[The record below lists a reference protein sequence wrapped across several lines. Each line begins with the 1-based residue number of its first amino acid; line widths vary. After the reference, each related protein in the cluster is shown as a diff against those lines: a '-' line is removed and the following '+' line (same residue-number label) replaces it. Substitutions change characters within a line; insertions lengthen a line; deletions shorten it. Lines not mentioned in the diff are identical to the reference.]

1 MFLLYIELEPE
12 QRVIPKITF
21 KRSHNSNVIKKSEV
35 RCFQE
40 AQALVMAMQERAEEC
55 QTILEQQV
63 VQMIEDKEKALN
75 EYVEESYNNVIE
87 NWVEWQNDWFENAE
101 SKLVDL
107 LSAQQRQL
115 NELKEELK
123 ISVIKA
129 VKERLVKLNQSEHLI
144 SHLIEVL
151 HAEVDD
157 ESKNLSVEKITQE
170 DGVTLTIENEDSIVS
185 INTASLITELR
196 LSLDQL

>member
-1 MFLLYIELEPE
+1 MYIELEPE

-21 KRSHNSNVIKKSEV
+21 KRSRNSNIIKKSDV

-40 AQALVMAMQERAEEC
+40 AQALVMAMQEHADEC
-55 QTILEQQV
+55 QSILEQQV
-63 VQMIEDKEKALN
+63 IQMIEDKEKALN

-87 NWVEWQNDWFENAE
+87 NWVEWQNDWFDNAE
-101 SKLVDL
+101 SKLAEL
-107 LSAQQRQL
+107 LSAQQKQL

-123 ISVIKA
+123 ESVITA
-129 VKERLVKLNQSEHLI
+129 VKARLVKLNQSEHLI

-151 HAEVDD
+151 HAEVED
-157 ESKNLSVEKITQE
+157 EAKNLSVEKTIEE

-185 INTASLITELR
+185 INTASLIAELR
-196 LSLDQL
+196 SSLDQL

>member
-1 MFLLYIELEPE
+1 MYIELEPE

-40 AQALVMAMQERAEEC
+40 AQALVMAMQERADEC
-55 QTILEQQV
+55 QYILEQQV
-63 VQMIEDKEKALN
+63 IQMIEDKEKALN

-87 NWVEWQNDWFENAE
+87 NWVEWQNDWFDNAE
-101 SKLVDL
+101 SKLGDL
-107 LSAQQRQL
+107 LKAQQKQL
-115 NELKEELK
+115 DELKEELK
-123 ISVIKA
+123 ESVITA

-144 SHLIEVL
+144 GHLVEVL

-157 ESKNLSVEKITQE
+157 EARNLSVEKTIE
-170 DGVTLTIENEDSIVS
+170 ENGVTLTIENEDSIVS

-196 LSLDQL
+196 SSLDQL

>member
-1 MFLLYIELEPE
+1 M
-12 QRVIPKITF
+12 IPKITF

-40 AQALVMAMQERAEEC
+40 AQALVMAMQERADEC
-55 QTILEQQV
+55 QYILEQQV
-63 VQMIEDKEKALN
+63 IQMIEDKEKALN

-87 NWVEWQNDWFENAE
+87 NWVEWQNDWFDNAE
-101 SKLVDL
+101 SKLGDL
-107 LSAQQRQL
+107 LKAQQKQL
-115 NELKEELK
+115 DELKEELK
-123 ISVIKA
+123 ESVITA

-144 SHLIEVL
+144 GHLVEVL

-157 ESKNLSVEKITQE
+157 EARNLSVEKTIE
-170 DGVTLTIENEDSIVS
+170 ENGVTLTIENEDSIVS

-196 LSLDQL
+196 SSLDQL

>member
-1 MFLLYIELEPE
+1 MYIELEPE

-21 KRSHNSNVIKKSEV
+21 KRNHNSNVIKKSEV

-40 AQALVMAMQERAEEC
+40 AQALVMAMQERADEC

-63 VQMIEDKEKALN
+63 IQMIEDKEKALN

-87 NWVEWQNDWFENAE
+87 NWVEWQNDWFDNAE
-101 SKLVDL
+101 LKLGDL
-107 LSAQQRQL
+107 LKAQQKQL
-115 NELKEELK
+115 DELKEELK
-123 ISVIKA
+123 ESVITA

-144 SHLIEVL
+144 GHLVEVL

-157 ESKNLSVEKITQE
+157 EARNLSVEKTIE
-170 DGVTLTIENEDSIVS
+170 ENGVTLTIENEDSIVS

-196 LSLDQL
+196 SSLDQL

>member
-1 MFLLYIELEPE
+1 MYIELEPE

-40 AQALVMAMQERAEEC
+40 AQALVMAMQERADEC
-55 QTILEQQV
+55 QSILEQQV
-63 VQMIEDKEKALN
+63 IQMIEDKEKALN

-87 NWVEWQNDWFENAE
+87 NWVEWQNDWFDNAE
-101 SKLVDL
+101 SKLGDL
-107 LSAQQRQL
+107 LNAQQKQL
-115 NELKEELK
+115 DELKEELK
-123 ISVIKA
+123 ASMVRA

-144 SHLIEVL
+144 GHLIEVL
-151 HAEVDD
+151 HEEVGD
-157 ESKNLSVEKITQE
+157 EARNLSVDKTVE
-170 DGVTLTIENEDSIVS
+170 DNSVTLSIENEDSIVS

-196 LSLDQL
+196 ASLDQL

>member
-40 AQALVMAMQERAEEC
+40 AQALVMAMQERADEC
-55 QTILEQQV
+55 QYILEQQV
-63 VQMIEDKEKALN
+63 IQMIEDKEKALN

-87 NWVEWQNDWFENAE
+87 NWVEWQNDWFDNAE
-101 SKLVDL
+101 SKLGDL
-107 LSAQQRQL
+107 LKAQQKQL
-115 NELKEELK
+115 DELKEELK
-123 ISVIKA
+123 ESVITA

-144 SHLIEVL
+144 GHLVEVL

-157 ESKNLSVEKITQE
+157 EARNLSVEKTIE
-170 DGVTLTIENEDSIVS
+170 ENGVTLTIENEDSIVS

-196 LSLDQL
+196 SSLDQL